1 MARISS
7 LRPATAFGHNL
18 GVSSLQPLK
27 DPGFVYSCMLECLFI
42 QLTVQNVEKKK
53 KKTECLF
60 AFSPLPQDDQYVNTA
75 DCSALVW

>member
-7 LRPATAFGHNL
+7 LRPATAVGHNL

-53 KKTECLF
+53 KKLSVC
-60 AFSPLPQDDQYVNTA
+60 SPSPHSPKMINM
-75 DCSALVW
+75 